1 MGKKDDIRDVLVP
14 AIEKRRALDSL
25 WHLEP
30 AALARRVIKS
40 KYIKHLVHDLL
51 NGDIKQLE
59 NLCIKK
65 FPAPTSAN
73 GGSETAQAAPPAN
86 PASGAPTSS
95 PSAAVNDTGGGN
107 ATDSAAA
114 GSVTTT
120 TTTGTAD
127 VNTKKASETQATAPA
142 VQLTQEQVA
151 EFWDNL
157 QKVHD
162 EFKDLL
168 PKARAYYQA

>member
-1 MGKKDDIRDVLVP
+1 MWLLTLNGTTRDKYTRDKPWKRVSVQDWNKWRRLFDAIRKLV
-14 AIEKRRALDSL
+14 RAANTSK
-25 WHLEP
+25 
-30 AALARRVIKS
+30 ALA
-40 KYIKHLVHDLL
+40 
-51 NGDIKQLE
+51 
-59 NLCIKK
+59 
-65 FPAPTSAN
+65 PAPTSAN

-95 PSAAVNDTGGGN
+95 PSAAVKETGGGN
-107 ATDSAAA
+107 ATGSATA
-114 GSVTTT
+114 GSATTT